1 MNYRGRGVY
10 YQPAG
15 RTLKVN
21 DPTRNLEPC
30 KPSARCLPLDLH
42 HLLQLGSVSR
52 HRLANVRSRVGRA
65 FPENRGPATKATPAC
80 SLPRHRLEN
89 VRSRVGRAY
98 PENRGPTTGAA
109 PADPKL
115 HAMSA

>member
-1 MNYRGRGVY
+1 MPYAAF
-10 YQPAG
+10 PASSLFLAAELA
-15 RTLKVN
+15 T
-21 DPTRNLEPC
+21 
-30 KPSARCLPLDLH
+30 SH
-42 HLLQLGSVSR
+42 HPNEHHRLQVGSVPR

-80 SLPRHRLEN
+80 SMPRHRLEN
-89 VRSRVGRAY
+89 VRSRVGRAF

-115 HAMSA
+115 HAMSS